1 MKAGQ
6 RAASNFQN
14 FNDIDTAFYGTV
26 AAKKKKKTGQHP
38 TILNSR
44 LVSV

>member
-26 AAKKKKKTGQHP
+26 AAKKKKNSQHP